1 MKTKKEEITKPKVDM
16 LNGPV
21 AMKILL
27 FALPIAIS
35 GILQQM
41 FNAADVAVVGKFAG
55 GSALAAVGGN
65 SPLVNLFIGALSG
78 LSIGTNIVIAQMIGR
93 RDGEGI
99 SKAVH
104 TSMLFAVYSGVAL
117 MAVGM
122 AAAPVLLQLIGSPDD
137 VIDQATLYLRIYFI
151 GLPFA
156 VVYNF
161 GAAVLRS
168 IGDTKRPM
176 ICLLFTGVVN
186 LLLNLLLVIVFH
198 LGVAG
203 VGIATT
209 VANILSA
216 AIIVLL
222 LCREESSIHLQLS
235 KLAISR
241 PILIKILKIGGP
253 AAVQSMVFS
262 IANVSI
268 QGGINSFGSRTIAG
282 SAAALNFEVF
292 DFYMITA
299 FNQATVTFVGQ
310 NYAAGKN
317 DRCGRIT
324 MICMMEAAIGVILM
338 IAVFFAG
345 KNFWIG
351 LYTSDTEIMKLAFI
365 RMKYVLIVHFMCSVF
380 EILGSSLRGKGYGM
394 TPTVITVIGSVVFRV
409 MWLLTVFKKSHTFIT
424 LLLVYP
430 ASWIFTDIMMIIA
443 YTVINKKSPNKNQ

>member
-27 FALPIAIS
+27 FALPIAVS

-104 TSMLFAVYSGVAL
+104 TSMLFAVYSGVVL
-117 MAVGM
+117 MTVGM

-137 VIDQATLYLRIYFI
+137 VIGQATLYLRIYFI

-216 AIIVLL
+216 AIIVML
-222 LCREESSIHLQLS
+222 LCREESSVRLQLS
-235 KLAISR
+235 KLAVSR

-268 QGGINSFGSRTIAG
+268 QGGINSFGSKTIAG

-324 MICMMEAAIGVILM
+324 MICMIEAAVGVMLM

-351 LYTSDTEIMKLAFI
+351 LYTSDREIMELAFI
-365 RMKYVLIVHFMCSVF
+365 RMKYVLVVHFMCSVF
-380 EILGSSLRGKGYGM
+380 EILGSSLRGRGYGM

-443 YTVINKKSPNKNQ
+443 YIVVEKKKKMCTE